1 MTCVASRAGALEN
14 LEIVGTLFLLVSDS
28 DFENIAIKITDNK
41 QAQTSVSLC
50 INVRAIVDP
59 KRFFQDGYG
68 NFMSKF
74 HAFMLIS

>member
-59 KRFFQDGYG
+59 KV
-68 NFMSKF
+68 
-74 HAFMLIS
+74 